1 MVVCFT
7 GLMEEVND
15 SDNENDDYG
24 IDDGDDQ
31 NATDDSDLIGHSHT
45 DQANV
50 EDDAVGCFTSHTGL
64 LRDVSSRNVLGLL

>member
-1 MVVCFT
+1 
-7 GLMEEVND
+7 MEEVND

-45 DQANV
+45 YWSSQCGGWCCGMFYKSHRFAK
-50 EDDAVGCFTSHTGL
+50 GCVF
-64 LRDVSSRNVLGLL
+64 

>member
-1 MVVCFT
+1 MVVSFT

-15 SDNENDDYG
+15 CDNENDDYG

-45 DQANV
+45 DHAN
-50 EDDAVGCFTSHTGL
+50 EKDDAVGCFTSHTGL
-64 LRDVSSRNVLGLL
+64 LRGCVF